1 MFLCFFWTK
10 NSHHTRIQE
19 VWLWKKHRN
28 TALKNWEKKPNF
40 LFPQKTI
47 LYFWE
52 IFITDLITPQIDFS
66 LLFPSKLF
74 IAWKAL
80 IMAANR

>member
-1 MFLCFFWTK
+1 MEKNVTFFP
-10 NSHHTRIQE
+10 
-19 VWLWKKHRN
+19 L
-28 TALKNWEKKPNF
+28 KKP
-40 LFPQKTI
+40 I

-52 IFITDLITPQIDFS
+52 IFITDLITLQIDFS

-74 IAWKAL
+74 IVWKAL

>member
-1 MFLCFFWTK
+1 MGKKTPTFFPPK
-10 NSHHTRIQE
+10 S
-19 VWLWKKHRN
+19 
-28 TALKNWEKKPNF
+28 P
-40 LFPQKTI
+40 I

-52 IFITDLITPQIDFS
+52 IFITDLITLQIEFS

-74 IAWKAL
+74 ILCKTL